1 MPSYQTEM
9 VLETTCE
16 KAFQYLSTPEN
27 LRDLTQPELQLT
39 VEEAP
44 AQFELGSRISF
55 SIYVMGARIQSVH
68 EITTFDSPE
77 KFVEEQIEG
86 PFAVWKHEHLFKPLG
101 DGKIALYDIIEYE
114 RPSGLVGMILSED
127 RIRSQLDEGF
137 AHRQDE
143 LMYLLQKDR
152 L

>member
-9 VLETTCE
+9 VLHTTCE
-16 KAFQYLSTPEN
+16 KAFMYLSTPEN
-27 LRDLTQPELQLT
+27 LSDLTQPELQLT

-44 AQFELGSRISF
+44 DQFTLGARISF
-55 SIYVMGARIQSVH
+55 SIYVMGARIKSVH
-68 EITTFDSPE
+68 EITTFDSPGC
-77 KFVEEQIEG
+77 FVEEQVEG
-86 PFAVWKHEHLFKPLG
+86 PFSIWKHEHLFKPLG
-101 DGKIALYDIIEYE
+101 KGEVAIYDVIEYE
-114 RPSGLVGMILSED
+114 PPGGLVGMILTED

-143 LMYLLQKDR
+143 LKYLLENDQ